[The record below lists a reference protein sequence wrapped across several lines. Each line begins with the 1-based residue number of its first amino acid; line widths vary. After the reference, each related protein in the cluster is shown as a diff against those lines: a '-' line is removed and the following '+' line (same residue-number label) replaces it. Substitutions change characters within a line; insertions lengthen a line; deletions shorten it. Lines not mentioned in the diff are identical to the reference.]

1 MKKKLRYLALTLALA
16 LGLSGCGEK
25 VYVPVER
32 VDRLV
37 AATVAADQYAGV
49 VVSENAVTV
58 PRDTNKELKELH
70 VKEGDQVY
78 AGTRLFTYDTEALQ
92 LQVDKQNLDLER
104 LKEEIKNVKADIT
117 QIKKDI
123 TAAEKKKDKNLVA
136 SLNTDLRERELT
148 QTQKEYEKKS
158 LEKEISYNKEL
169 LKIVHVTSPIDGTV
183 RTINSDNLEQYIIIQ
198 ESGAYR
204 VKGQLNELNIGSGI
218 MEGVAV
224 EVVSRLN
231 PQRIWTGTVSVIDYE
246 NTEQNSY
253 DVMYNSVGSEMTGTS
268 SYPFYVAL
276 DSTEGLLLGQHV
288 YVRMAMPEIDE
299 TVVWIPESYLMDL
312 TYDPET
318 DATVAYV
325 WAVGEDGRLEK
336 RLVTVGDYDSMTGS
350 YTVLEGLTFTDYV
363 ADPAH
368 PDCKEGAHISIY
380 GQTGYVDNSGL
391 TPEEKAAIEASIAAG
406 IEYGE

>member
-1 MKKKLRYLALTLALA
+1 MKKKFRYMALTLALV

-25 VYVPVER
+25 AYVPVER

-37 AATVAADQYAGV
+37 AVTVAEDQYAGV
-49 VVSENAVTV
+49 VVSENAVTI

-70 VKEGDQVY
+70 VAEGDQVY

-92 LQVDKQNLDLER
+92 LQVDKQNLDLDR

-123 TAAEKKKDKNLVA
+123 TAAEKKKDSNLVA

-148 QTQKEYEKKS
+148 QTQKEYEKKA
-158 LEKEISYNKEL
+158 LEKEIAYNKDI
-169 LKIVHVTSPIDGTV
+169 LKTVHVTSPIEGTV
-183 RTINSDNLEQYIIIQ
+183 RTINNENLEQYIVIQ
-198 ESGAYR
+198 ETGAYR
-204 VKGQLNELNIGSGI
+204 VKGLLNEMSMGAGI

-224 EVVSRLN
+224 EIVSRLD
-231 PQRIWTGTVSVIDYE
+231 PERVWSGTVSMIDYE
-246 NTEQNSY
+246 NAEQNSY
-253 DVMYNSVGSEMTGTS
+253 DVMYYGVGSEMTGTS

-288 YVRMAMPEIDE
+288 YIRMAVPESDE
-299 TVVWIPESYLMDL
+299 TVVWIPESYLMEL

-318 DATVAYV
+318 DTTTAYV

-336 RLVTVGDYDSMTGS
+336 RLVTVGDYDAMTGS
-350 YTVLEGLTFTDYV
+350 YTVLEGLSFTDYV
-363 ADPAH
+363 ADPSH

-391 TPEEKAAIEASIAAG
+391 TPEEQAAIEASIAAG